1 MKKFFAWLSNPVV
14 KDYSDDTGYIF
25 RRAISWLVAI
35 SILIFLL
42 LMIFL
47 TCNKI
52 SGIITFLSVA
62 CASTVGGA
70 AMGFLFGLPRAEKYR
85 FINTGTVAHNA
96 KNYSYADNTNLEEV
110 SDWITKIIVGLTLV
124 KFNTIIGWLNQSAI
138 SIQNVFTEG
147 CGATHLNFYVFG
159 YTIIIFYFFVG
170 SGICYLWARTNLS
183 IIFTKFKKE
192 QEKLNAKQTALISQ
206 IQAINNP
213 DLNLS
218 TVTSGINVVKSFEN
232 ISQESKSPTANFKS
246 IVETTYNTKP
256 VVDKSDVQKGK
267 WGGLSIRKERVL
279 EASYIREESFFG
291 LYKVNLK
298 IRSLNIDKP
307 LTGEVA
313 FFLHDTFPSEIV
325 YSHAE
330 NNLATIS
337 VVAYEAF
344 VVGALLEDGTEL
356 ELDLNKVKGF
366 PDGFYWD

>member
-14 KDYSDDTGYIF
+14 KDYSDDTSYIF

-35 SILIFLL
+35 TILIFLL

-70 AMGFLFGLPRAEKYR
+70 AIGFLFGLPRAEKYR
-85 FINTGTVAHNA
+85 FINTSSVDHNA
-96 KNYSYADNTNLEEV
+96 KAYSYADNTNLEEV

-124 KFNTIIGWLNQSAI
+124 KFNTIIGWLNQSAL

-232 ISQESKSPTANFKS
+232 LSQESKSPTANFKS
-246 IVETTYNTKP
+246 IVETTYNAKP
-256 VVDKSDVQKGK
+256 VIDKSDLQRGK
-267 WGGLSIRKERVL
+267 WGGLSIRKEIVL

>member
-1 MKKFFAWLSNPVV
+1 MKKIIALLRNPVT
-14 KDYSDDTGYIF
+14 KDYSDNTGYVF
-25 RRAISWLVAI
+25 KKSISWLVAI
-35 SILIFLL
+35 TFLIFHVLI
-42 LMIFL
+42 IFL
-47 TCNKI
+47 KCNSI
-52 SGIITFLSVA
+52 SGSITFLSVA

-70 AMGFLFGLPRAEKYR
+70 AIGFLFGLPRAEKYR
-85 FINTGTVAHNA
+85 FINTSAVDHNA
-96 KNYSYADNTNLEEV
+96 KDYSYADNTNLEEV

-124 KFNTIIGWLNQSAI
+124 KFNTIIRWINQSAY

-147 CGATHLNFYVFG
+147 CDSTHLNFYVFG
-159 YTIIIFYFFVG
+159 YTIIIFYFLVG
-170 SGICYLWARTNLS
+170 CGICYLWARTNLS
-183 IIFTKFKKE
+183 LIFTKFKKE

-218 TVTSGINVVKSFEN
+218 TVALQLNNTKGIVSPPVNEF
-232 ISQESKSPTANFKS
+232 PTANFKS
-246 IVETTYNTKP
+246 KVETIYNTKT
-256 VVDKSDVQKGK
+256 VIDKSDLQKGR
-267 WGGLSIRKERVL
+267 WGGLSTRKEIVL
-279 EASYIREESFFG
+279 EASYVKEESFFG

-307 LTGEVA
+307 LTSEVV

-325 YSHAE
+325 YSHAD

-366 PDGFYWD
+366 PDGFYWEQ